1 MSLAARISK
10 IGLGTVKFGRNQG
23 LNYAEGFP
31 LPGDDDVRALLD
43 HAAALDVT
51 LLDTAPAYGDSE
63 AKIGRAL
70 RGARARWVIS
80 TKVGE
85 YFEGGRSRFDFSA
98 ESTEASLANSLRQLQ
113 TDHLDLVLVH
123 STGEDRKI
131 ADETPVLEVLTRW
144 RDRGDIGAI
153 GMSTKTVEDT
163 IALLPRLD
171 AVMVTLNP
179 AHTDEIPVI
188 DAADAQDKIVL
199 VKKALDSGALASAAG
214 GDPVGDALRFSAAQP
229 GVTSIVVGTLN
240 PDHLTQAVNAVA
252 S

>member
-1 MSLAARISK
+1 MSLVARISK
-10 IGLGTVKFGRNQG
+10 IGLGTVKLGRNQG
-23 LNYAEGFP
+23 LKYAGGFP
-31 LPGDDDVRALLD
+31 LPDDEAVRALLD
-43 HAAALDVT
+43 CAAALGVT

-63 AKIGRAL
+63 AKIGRAV
-70 RGARARWVIS
+70 RGARDRWVIS

-85 YFEGGRSRFDFSA
+85 YFEDGRSRFDFSA
-98 ESTEASLANSLRQLQ
+98 EATEASLANSLRQLQ
-113 TDHLDLVLVH
+113 TDHLDMVLVH

-153 GMSTKTVEDT
+153 GMSTKTVSDA

-179 AHTDEIPVI
+179 SHTDEIPVI
-188 DAADAQDKIVL
+188 EAAHARDKIVL
-199 VKKALDSGALASAAG
+199 VKKALYSGALASTPG
-214 GDPVGDALRFSAAQP
+214 SDPVGDALRFSADQP

-240 PDHLTQAVNAVA
+240 AGHLAQAVQAVA
-252 S
+252 